1 MAVIHPRQSFFLSSG
16 VGPGRSVPGRS
27 MPACRALLWALCC
40 LCLCACGPKEIG
52 EGSSSDAAG
61 SYSAPS
67 GGGHTTA
74 AEMMRYPM
82 TGASPVERRL
92 YYSTRPDIMERV
104 QDWRLQQFRNQTGMQ
119 PSPEDPAYRAVP
131 KQRSPFRQ

>member
-1 MAVIHPRQSFFLSSG
+1 MPAFRQS
-16 VGPGRSVPGRS
+16 VWRKSVWRKS
-27 MPACRALLWALCC
+27 ACRALLWALCC

-61 SYSAPS
+61 SYSARS